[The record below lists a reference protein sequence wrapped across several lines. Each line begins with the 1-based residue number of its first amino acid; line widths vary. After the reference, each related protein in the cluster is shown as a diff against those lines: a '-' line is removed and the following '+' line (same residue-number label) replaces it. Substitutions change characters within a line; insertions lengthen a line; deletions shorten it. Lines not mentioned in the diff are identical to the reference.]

1 MDQLLA
7 PRRAEA
13 TSLGVDNQ
21 KLGIWAL
28 LGSEVMFFSSL
39 IVTYIIFRGKSV
51 TGPFPQEALDVPL
64 TAFNTFVLI
73 CSSLTMV
80 TALAAIQRGQAAGLR
95 RWLIATGLL
104 GLTFLGG
111 QAYEFSLLISHG
123 LSLSSNLFG
132 ATFFTLTG
140 FHGAHVAAGVIWISL
155 VLARAFR
162 GGVTQDNHIAVEL
175 VGLYWHFVDLV
186 WIIIFTMVYLI

>member
-7 PRRAEA
+7 PRQAET
-13 TSLGVDNQ
+13 TSLGVDSQ

-140 FHGAHVAAGVIWISL
+140 FHGAHVAAGVLWISF

-162 GGVTQDNHIAVEL
+162 GGITQDNHIAVEL

-186 WIIIFTMVYLI
+186 WIIIFTIVYLI

>member
-7 PRRAEA
+7 PRQAEA
-13 TSLGVDNQ
+13 TSLGVDSQ
-21 KLGIWAL
+21 KLGIWTL
-28 LGSEVMFFSSL
+28 LGSEVIFFSSL
-39 IVTYIIFRGKSV
+39 IVTYIVFRNRSV
-51 TGPFPQEALDVPL
+51 TGPYPREALDVPL

-80 TALAAIQRGQAAGLR
+80 TALASIQRGQAAAMR
-95 RWLIATGLL
+95 RWLLATALL

-111 QAYEFSLLISHG
+111 QATEFTMLALHG

-140 FHGAHVAAGVIWISL
+140 FHGAHVFAGVIWIGF

-162 GGVTQDNHIAVEL
+162 GGITQDNHIAVEL

-186 WIIIFTMVYLI
+186 WIIIFTVVYLI

>member
-7 PRRAEA
+7 PRQAEA
-13 TSLGVDNQ
+13 TSLGVDSQ

-80 TALAAIQRGQAAGLR
+80 TALAAIQRGQTAGLR

-140 FHGAHVAAGVIWISL
+140 FHGAHVAAGVIWISF

-186 WIIIFTMVYLI
+186 WIIIFTVVYLI